1 MDISLMSR
9 DEKLLR
15 RLLGESIE
23 IEDPQSRIEFLLKQI
38 IDAGGIGGGSYKIRD
53 QYDTVEELE
62 AAHPTSDPGDAY
74 LVGDPTHIYIWLT
87 DEQKYADGG
96 LFTSVPGLDGVGIT
110 SIDKTSTVGLVDT
123 YTITYTDGD
132 TDTFTVTNGAP
143 GEPGYDGVGIESIEK
158 TSTVGLVD
166 TYTITLTDGT
176 TYDFTVTNGS
186 GGSGVPEGGT
196 TGQVLA
202 KKSDAD
208 GDVEWINQSGGSD
221 VSSEI
226 ESLSAAASELASEN
240 AVQTSEI
247 GSLASEL
254 ESMSVSDISS
264 ELESLSNQASEHTS
278 EIASLASEMESMSVS
293 DISSE
298 LASLSTEAS
307 EHESEINSLSIEN
320 STQTSELAA
329 HSQSLSEIAS
339 AASSTSIAQSQYD
352 STQDSHLASLSAE
365 NSTQTSELASLSTAE
380 SEMASE
386 METMGSELNEKQP
399 MLTEGTGIDIDDN
412 NVISVDPQIYTDT
425 PIGAIVPYGGNTAP
439 SGFLICDGSAV
450 SRTTYSDLYAVIGT
464 KYGPGDGSTTFNLPD
479 GVSGAELYPVGDAEI
494 GISGSMYIIKAKR
507 TLLPVDFQSA
517 LDEKQDIVD
526 DTLETTSKEIT
537 GAINEL
543 NTEKVKIS
551 HAGVG
556 LISGAIEHPTAGVFA
571 IIFDINGT
579 NMSLLQFDNQNIQNY
594 RSADGGTTWT
604 LVWSK

>member
-226 ESLSAAASELASEN
+226 ESLSTAASELASEN
-240 AVQTSEI
+240 TVQTSEI

-254 ESMSVSDISS
+254 
-264 ELESLSNQASEHTS
+264 
-278 EIASLASEMESMSVS
+278 ESMSVS

-307 EHESEINSLSIEN
+307 EHESEIN
-320 STQTSELAA
+320 
-329 HSQSLSEIAS
+329 
-339 AASSTSIAQSQYD
+339 
-352 STQDSHLASLSAE
+352 SLSAE

-494 GISGSMYIIKAKR
+494 GISGSMYIIKATR

-517 LDEKQDIVD
+517 FDEKQDIVD

>member
-74 LVGDPTHIYIWLT
+74 LVGDPTHIYIWLI

-226 ESLSAAASELASEN
+226 ESLSAAASE
-240 AVQTSEI
+240 
-247 GSLASEL
+247 
-254 ESMSVSDISS
+254 
-264 ELESLSNQASEHTS
+264 HTS

-298 LASLSTEAS
+298 LA
-307 EHESEINSLSIEN
+307 
-320 STQTSELAA
+320 A

-339 AASSTSIAQSQYD
+339 AASSTSAVQSQYD
-352 STQDSHLASLSAE
+352 STQDSHLTSLSAE

-479 GVSGAELYPVGDAEI
+479 GVLGAELYPVGDAGS

-556 LISGAIEHPTAGVFA
+556 LISGAIEHPTAEVFA